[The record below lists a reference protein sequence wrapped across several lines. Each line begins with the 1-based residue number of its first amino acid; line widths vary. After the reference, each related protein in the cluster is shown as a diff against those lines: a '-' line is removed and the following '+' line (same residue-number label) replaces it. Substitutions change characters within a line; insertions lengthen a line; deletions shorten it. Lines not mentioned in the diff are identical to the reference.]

1 MRELREIHCHL
12 HFHIKHKIMT
22 PKSSSGQKV
31 PENTKTQMLTSISR
45 YFMTLLLRFSNNRS
59 KKTRWTSKQTFWFES
74 RGLSMRERN
83 IQSSFLYL
91 WSNPPSLFDRRLNC
105 QFWRI
110 LSNNNYLLG
119 LGLFRKFQIHGRCA
133 YKLPILEWLEQ
144 NK

>member
-1 MRELREIHCHL
+1 
-12 HFHIKHKIMT
+12 
-22 PKSSSGQKV
+22 
-31 PENTKTQMLTSISR
+31 MLTSISR
-45 YFMTLLLRFSNNRS
+45 YFMTLLLRFSDNRS

-119 LGLFRKFQIHGRCA
+119 LGFLESSKYEKSDQNFVSLNSTHSMKLNQRERNLAFEVNPTLAVFCLLFLIRLQGPR
-133 YKLPILEWLEQ
+133 
-144 NK
+144 